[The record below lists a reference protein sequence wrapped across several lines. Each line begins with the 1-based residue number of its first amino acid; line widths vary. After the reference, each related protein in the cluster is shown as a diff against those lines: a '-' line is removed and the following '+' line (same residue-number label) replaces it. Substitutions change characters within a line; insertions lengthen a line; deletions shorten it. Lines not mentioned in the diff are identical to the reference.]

1 MQIGGSAQTAR
12 AQVMPGG
19 IQTPFDFNM
28 TVQLQNMVDDIENS
42 CYYGLAQAP
51 TADSGTPDTATTAK
65 MNGLRAI
72 LQTNNTDLDP
82 VNASAYGSSDLIRDT
97 LQAARQNGG
106 EPDLLVVST
115 NFMSGFAT
123 WGQAIQ
129 RVPAGETVFGT
140 PINVLEAPFL
150 HGVTIVEAP
159 LLRPYTAIAL
169 TSSEVYIRN
178 KRNPY
183 WNLRGNRGD
192 MVEGDWIAEMAIEVV
207 NESHH
212 AWVEGITAFSRE
224 LIFSSVVSCPWS
236 VRMRLSG
243 EVRHRTRHA
252 RLRRTAGSQPD
263 AEALTTDNGQLTTD
277 KHACGDSAARRII
290 SISRQEGWAS
300 PRSWPTAPGTTR
312 RSTASPCSWPSFPTA
327 ITRRG
332 KRTASRVFCQTELA
346 QVKGTLEQC
355 EHELQKLH
363 MLAAASD
370 AMLADAWQAF
380 GFPKQSRIFG
390 VYTAVDT
397 FTLPLGDGTVGV
409 PDDVDEASLT
419 CAAEA

>member
-1 MQIGGSAQTAR
+1 MADFLQGFLGTYQAGVEARNDVTVAVRNWFANRNPLVTRLPYVPVERVDFLMYTHRYRARSTTLSAAVSSNSTTSLTFADATFLMNHDVLQLVDSATGNTEFVQISGDPTSSTTVNVTRGTAGTTALSSVASGSTVNLIGNSRNGSEVNQTGLSTIGVPRTQYCQTFQFPVQIGGSAQTAR

-28 TVQLQNMVDDIENS
+28 TVQLQNMIDDIETS
-42 CYYGLAQAP
+42 CYYGIAQAP
-51 TADSGTPDTATTAK
+51 TADSGNPDTAVTAK
-65 MNGLRAI
+65 MNGLRSI
-72 LQTNNTDLDP
+72 FQTNNISGSSSPT
-82 VNASAYGSSDLIRDT
+82 NASAYGSTDLIRDT

-129 RVPAGETVFGT
+129 RVPAGETIFGT

-159 LLRPYTAIAL
+159 LLRPFTAIAL

-212 AWVEGITAFSRE
+212 AWVENITAFS
-224 LIFSSVVSCPWS
+224 
-236 VRMRLSG
+236 
-243 EVRHRTRHA
+243 A
-252 RLRRTAGSQPD
+252 
-263 AEALTTDNGQLTTD
+263 N
-277 KHACGDSAARRII
+277 
-290 SISRQEGWAS
+290 
-300 PRSWPTAPGTTR
+300 
-312 RSTASPCSWPSFPTA
+312 
-327 ITRRG
+327 
-332 KRTASRVFCQTELA
+332 
-346 QVKGTLEQC
+346 
-355 EHELQKLH
+355 
-363 MLAAASD
+363 
-370 AMLADAWQAF
+370 
-380 GFPKQSRIFG
+380 
-390 VYTAVDT
+390 
-397 FTLPLGDGTVGV
+397 
-409 PDDVDEASLT
+409 
-419 CAAEA
+419 

>member
-1 MQIGGSAQTAR
+1 MADFLQGFLGTYQAGVEARNDVTVAIRNWFANRNPLVTRLPYVPVERVDFLMYTHKYRARSTTLGAAVTANSQTALTAADATFLMNHDVLQLVDSVTGNSEYVQISGDPTSSTTFNVLRGVSGTTPLASVASGSTVNLIGNSRNGAEVNQTGLTTIGVSRTQYCQTFQFPVQIGGSAQSAR

-42 CYYGLAQAP
+42 CYYGIAQAP
-51 TADSGTPDTATTAK
+51 TADSGSPDSATTAK
-65 MNGLRAI
+65 MNGLSSI
-72 LQTNNTDLDP
+72 LVTNNIGGLANPSATP
-82 VNASAYGSSDLIRDT
+82 VNGSAYGSADLIRDT

-129 RVPAGETVFGT
+129 RIPAGQTVFGT

-150 HGVTIVEAP
+150 HGITIVEAP

-192 MVEGDWIAEMAIEVV
+192 MVEGDWLAEMAIEVV

-212 AWVEGITAFSRE
+212 AWVQGITAFS
-224 LIFSSVVSCPWS
+224 
-236 VRMRLSG
+236 
-243 EVRHRTRHA
+243 A
-252 RLRRTAGSQPD
+252 
-263 AEALTTDNGQLTTD
+263 N
-277 KHACGDSAARRII
+277 
-290 SISRQEGWAS
+290 
-300 PRSWPTAPGTTR
+300 
-312 RSTASPCSWPSFPTA
+312 
-327 ITRRG
+327 
-332 KRTASRVFCQTELA
+332 
-346 QVKGTLEQC
+346 
-355 EHELQKLH
+355 
-363 MLAAASD
+363 
-370 AMLADAWQAF
+370 
-380 GFPKQSRIFG
+380 
-390 VYTAVDT
+390 
-397 FTLPLGDGTVGV
+397 
-409 PDDVDEASLT
+409 
-419 CAAEA
+419 

>member
-1 MQIGGSAQTAR
+1 MADFLQGFLGTYQAGVEARNDVTVAIRNWFANRNPLVTRLPYVPVERVDFLMYTHKYRARSTTLGAAVTANSQTALTAADATFLMNHDVLQLVDSVTGNSEYVQISGDPTSSTTFNVLRGVSGTTPLASVASGSTVNLIGNSRNGAEVNQTGLTTIGVSRTQYCQTFQFPVQIGGSAQTAR

-42 CYYGLAQAP
+42 CYYGIAQAP
-51 TADSGTPDTATTAK
+51 TADSGSPDSATTAK
-65 MNGLRAI
+65 MNGLSSI
-72 LQTNNTDLDP
+72 LVTNNIGGLANPSATP
-82 VNASAYGSSDLIRDT
+82 VNGSAYGSADLIRDT

-129 RVPAGETVFGT
+129 RIPAGQTVFGT

-150 HGVTIVEAP
+150 HGITIVEAP

-192 MVEGDWIAEMAIEVV
+192 MVEGDWLAEMAIEVV

-212 AWVEGITAFSRE
+212 AWVQGITAFS
-224 LIFSSVVSCPWS
+224 
-236 VRMRLSG
+236 
-243 EVRHRTRHA
+243 A
-252 RLRRTAGSQPD
+252 
-263 AEALTTDNGQLTTD
+263 N
-277 KHACGDSAARRII
+277 
-290 SISRQEGWAS
+290 
-300 PRSWPTAPGTTR
+300 
-312 RSTASPCSWPSFPTA
+312 
-327 ITRRG
+327 
-332 KRTASRVFCQTELA
+332 
-346 QVKGTLEQC
+346 
-355 EHELQKLH
+355 
-363 MLAAASD
+363 
-370 AMLADAWQAF
+370 
-380 GFPKQSRIFG
+380 
-390 VYTAVDT
+390 
-397 FTLPLGDGTVGV
+397 
-409 PDDVDEASLT
+409 
-419 CAAEA
+419 

>member
-1 MQIGGSAQTAR
+1 MADFLQGFLGTYQAGVEARNDVTVAVRNWFANRNPLVTRLPYVPVERVDFLMYTHRYRARSTTLGVAVSSNSTTSLTFADATFLMNHDVLQLVDSATGNTEFVQISGDPTSSTTVNVTRGTAGTTALSSVANGSTVNLIGNSRNGAEVNQTGLSTIGIPRTQYCQTFQFPVQIGGSAQTAR

-28 TVQLQNMVDDIENS
+28 TVQLQNMIDDIETS
-42 CYYGLAQAP
+42 CYYGIAQAP
-51 TADSGTPDTATTAK
+51 TADSGNPDTAVTAK
-65 MNGLRAI
+65 MNGLRSI
-72 LQTNNTDLDP
+72 FQTNNISGSSSPT
-82 VNASAYGSSDLIRDT
+82 NASAYGSTDLIRDT

-129 RVPAGETVFGT
+129 RVPAGETIFGT

-159 LLRPYTAIAL
+159 LLRPFTAIAL

-212 AWVEGITAFSRE
+212 AWVENITAFS
-224 LIFSSVVSCPWS
+224 
-236 VRMRLSG
+236 
-243 EVRHRTRHA
+243 A
-252 RLRRTAGSQPD
+252 
-263 AEALTTDNGQLTTD
+263 N
-277 KHACGDSAARRII
+277 
-290 SISRQEGWAS
+290 
-300 PRSWPTAPGTTR
+300 
-312 RSTASPCSWPSFPTA
+312 
-327 ITRRG
+327 
-332 KRTASRVFCQTELA
+332 
-346 QVKGTLEQC
+346 
-355 EHELQKLH
+355 
-363 MLAAASD
+363 
-370 AMLADAWQAF
+370 
-380 GFPKQSRIFG
+380 
-390 VYTAVDT
+390 
-397 FTLPLGDGTVGV
+397 
-409 PDDVDEASLT
+409 
-419 CAAEA
+419 

>member
-1 MQIGGSAQTAR
+1 MADFLQGFLGTQQAGVEARNDVTVAVRNWFANRNPLVTRLPYVPVERVDFLMYTHKYRARSTTLGVAVTTTGQTAITTADATFLMNHDVLQFVDSATGNTEYVQINGDPTSATTFNVVRGTAGTTPLASVTNGSTVNLIGNSRNGAEVNQTGLTTIGVSRTQYCQTFQMPVQIGGSAQTAR

-28 TVQLQNMVDDIENS
+28 TVQLQNLVDDIESS

-51 TADSGTPDTATTAK
+51 VDAGNNGGTAITAK

-72 LQTNNTDLDP
+72 FQTNNTTSP
-82 VNASAYGSSDLIRDT
+82 TNGSAYGSTDLIRDT

-129 RVPAGETVFGT
+129 RVPAGETIFGT

-212 AWVEGITAFSRE
+212 AWVEGITAFS
-224 LIFSSVVSCPWS
+224 
-236 VRMRLSG
+236 
-243 EVRHRTRHA
+243 A
-252 RLRRTAGSQPD
+252 
-263 AEALTTDNGQLTTD
+263 N
-277 KHACGDSAARRII
+277 
-290 SISRQEGWAS
+290 
-300 PRSWPTAPGTTR
+300 
-312 RSTASPCSWPSFPTA
+312 
-327 ITRRG
+327 
-332 KRTASRVFCQTELA
+332 
-346 QVKGTLEQC
+346 
-355 EHELQKLH
+355 
-363 MLAAASD
+363 
-370 AMLADAWQAF
+370 
-380 GFPKQSRIFG
+380 
-390 VYTAVDT
+390 
-397 FTLPLGDGTVGV
+397 
-409 PDDVDEASLT
+409 
-419 CAAEA
+419 

>member
-1 MQIGGSAQTAR
+1 MADFLQGFLGTYQSGVEARNDVTVAVRNWFANRNPLVTRLPYVPVERVDFLMYTHKYRARSTTLGAAVTSSGQTAISTADATFLMNHDVLQFVDSATGNTEYVQISGDPTSATTFNVVRGTAGTTALSSVTNGSIVNLIGNSRNGAEVNQTGLTTIGVSRTQYCQTFQMPVQIGGSAQTAR

-28 TVQLQNMVDDIENS
+28 TVQLQNLVDDIENT

-51 TADSGTPDTATTAK
+51 SADNTVTAK

-72 LQTNNTDLDP
+72 FQTNNTTSP
-82 VNASAYGSSDLIRDT
+82 TNGSAYGSTDLIRDT

-129 RVPAGETVFGT
+129 RIPAGETVFGT

-212 AWVEGITAFSRE
+212 AWVEGITAFS
-224 LIFSSVVSCPWS
+224 
-236 VRMRLSG
+236 
-243 EVRHRTRHA
+243 A
-252 RLRRTAGSQPD
+252 
-263 AEALTTDNGQLTTD
+263 N
-277 KHACGDSAARRII
+277 
-290 SISRQEGWAS
+290 
-300 PRSWPTAPGTTR
+300 
-312 RSTASPCSWPSFPTA
+312 
-327 ITRRG
+327 
-332 KRTASRVFCQTELA
+332 
-346 QVKGTLEQC
+346 
-355 EHELQKLH
+355 
-363 MLAAASD
+363 
-370 AMLADAWQAF
+370 
-380 GFPKQSRIFG
+380 
-390 VYTAVDT
+390 
-397 FTLPLGDGTVGV
+397 
-409 PDDVDEASLT
+409 
-419 CAAEA
+419 